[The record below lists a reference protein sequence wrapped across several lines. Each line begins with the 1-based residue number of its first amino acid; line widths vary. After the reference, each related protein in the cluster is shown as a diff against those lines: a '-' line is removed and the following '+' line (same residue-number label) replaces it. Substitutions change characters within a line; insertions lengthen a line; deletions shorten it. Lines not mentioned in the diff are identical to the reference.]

1 MHVQF
6 FFVFYLDLDG
16 RKTFLLRNE
25 KFLSLNDKA
34 DKEAENIE
42 AEMKIVRLRNFS
54 FSSCFQEY
62 AESE

>member
-42 AEMKIVRLRNFS
+42 AEMKIVCLRNFS
-54 FSSCFQEY
+54 FSSCSQEY